1 MLARLDYQRR
11 LTTAL
16 VVATI
21 VVLWLVFAAW
31 AITSP
36 QATVPTSGG
45 GGVSDFSQN
54 TLIERHPDV
63 VAAYNAAH

>member
-1 MLARLDYQRR
+1 MIARLDYGRR
-11 LTTAL
+11 LAAAL

-31 AITSP
+31 VITSP
-36 QATVPTSGG
+36 QATVSTSGG
-45 GGVSDFSQN
+45 GSDYSQD